1 MGHHRHVQEWHP
13 HPEDGVSEVDGHA
26 PHVAELREDGWGTV
40 DQLNEYMC
48 NTSNMNTQTQLYS
61 LCPSHATHIRDKTMD
76 MALGPPSPPSP
87 PPGPSPPPTTDVMLM
102 IM

>member
-1 MGHHRHVQEWHP
+1 MGHHRHVQERHP

-61 LCPSHATHIRDKTMD
+61 LCPSHATHIRDKTMG
-76 MALGPPSPPSP
+76 MALGHPPLPALLHPQLQ
-87 PPGPSPPPTTDVMLM
+87 M
-102 IM
+102 